1 MKKLLALLACLTL
14 LLVGCDEEAK
24 PTEPSPTPSTE
35 LLTPGAAQKV
45 VGELLG
51 QIADPSSVVRLRIT
65 GDQARLTYVD
75 EWSKP
80 VSEIWRDGKITT
92 QDEGTDTVVSSSFD
106 PRDFNISDVGA
117 MFEKSAQLCG
127 SAENQELQITEYAN
141 SKILMTVSTT
151 PESSTVFFRPDAT
164 VIMPLDFTSA
174 EDVSQA
180 LTEAIGPSTR
190 ILAAGLTADQLWVDV
205 ASGPGTVTR
214 RIRKTSVPV
223 YSLQRKQSISDEPFA
238 PSLIDAKILAEKF
251 AAAAESESK
260 DFVATVKQ
268 QKDEDQPFINFSH
281 GGTQELTSL
290 DGTPVKPR

>member
-24 PTEPSPTPSTE
+24 PTDPNPTPSTE

-180 LTEAIGPSTR
+180 LTEAVGPSTR

>member
-35 LLTPGAAQKV
+35 LLAPGAAQKV

-180 LTEAIGPSTR
+180 LTEAVGPSTR
-190 ILAAGLTADQLWVDV
+190 ILAAGLTADQLCVDV

-251 AAAAESESK
+251 AVAAESESK

-268 QKDEDQPFINFSH
+268 QEDEDHPFINFSY

-290 DGTPVKPR
+290 DGTPIKPR

>member
-14 LLVGCDEEAK
+14 LLVGCDKEAK
-24 PTEPSPTPSTE
+24 PTDPSPTPSTE
-35 LLTPGAAQKV
+35 LLAPGAAQKV

-180 LTEAIGPSTR
+180 LTEAVGPSTR

-251 AAAAESESK
+251 TAAAESESK

-268 QKDEDQPFINFSH
+268 QEDEDQPFINFSY

-290 DGTPVKPR
+290 DGTPIKPR

>member
-14 LLVGCDEEAK
+14 LLVGCDKEAK
-24 PTEPSPTPSTE
+24 PTDPSPTPSTE
-35 LLTPGAAQKV
+35 LLTPGAAQKI

-180 LTEAIGPSTR
+180 LTEAVGPSTR

-268 QKDEDQPFINFSH
+268 QEDEDQPFINFSY
-281 GGTQELTSL
+281 GGTQELASL

>member
-14 LLVGCDEEAK
+14 LLVGCDKEAK
-24 PTEPSPTPSTE
+24 PTDPSPTPSTE
-35 LLTPGAAQKV
+35 LLAPGAAQKV

>member
-180 LTEAIGPSTR
+180 LTEAVGPSTR

>member
-24 PTEPSPTPSTE
+24 PTDPSPTPSTE
-35 LLTPGAAQKV
+35 LLAPGAAQKV

-180 LTEAIGPSTR
+180 LTEAVGPSTR

-223 YSLQRKQSISDEPFA
+223 YSLQRKQSISGEPFA

-268 QKDEDQPFINFSH
+268 QEDEDQPFINFSY

-290 DGTPVKPR
+290 DGTPIKPR

>member
-14 LLVGCDEEAK
+14 LLVGCDKEAK
-24 PTEPSPTPSTE
+24 PTDPSPTPSTE
-35 LLTPGAAQKV
+35 LLAPGAAQKV

-251 AAAAESESK
+251 AAAAESESE

-268 QKDEDQPFINFSH
+268 QKDEDQPFINFSN

>member
-24 PTEPSPTPSTE
+24 PTDPSPTPSTE

-180 LTEAIGPSTR
+180 LTEAVGPSTR

-268 QKDEDQPFINFSH
+268 QKDEDQPFINFSY

>member
-14 LLVGCDEEAK
+14 LLVGCDKEAK
-24 PTEPSPTPSTE
+24 PTDPSPTPSTE
-35 LLTPGAAQKV
+35 LLTPGAAQKI

-180 LTEAIGPSTR
+180 LTEAVGPSTR

-268 QKDEDQPFINFSH
+268 QEDEDQPFINFSY

-290 DGTPVKPR
+290 DGTPIKPR

>member
-24 PTEPSPTPSTE
+24 PTDPSPTPSTE

-180 LTEAIGPSTR
+180 LTEAVGPSTR

-268 QKDEDQPFINFSH
+268 QEDEDQPFINFSY

>member
-14 LLVGCDEEAK
+14 LLVGCDKEAK
-24 PTEPSPTPSTE
+24 PTDPSPTPSTE

-180 LTEAIGPSTR
+180 LTEAVGPSTR

-251 AAAAESESK
+251 ATAAESESK

-268 QKDEDQPFINFSH
+268 QEDEDQPFINFSY

-290 DGTPVKPR
+290 DGTPIKPR

>member
-14 LLVGCDEEAK
+14 LLVGCDKEAK
-24 PTEPSPTPSTE
+24 PTDPSPTPSTE
-35 LLTPGAAQKV
+35 LLAPGAAQKV

-180 LTEAIGPSTR
+180 LTEAVGPSTR

-251 AAAAESESK
+251 AVAAESESK

-268 QKDEDQPFINFSH
+268 QEDEDQPFINFSY

-290 DGTPVKPR
+290 DGTPIKPR